1 LSELLREAD
10 TIKRHNNHP
19 STSKRQ
25 RSIMEPFS
33 LKATVVAT
41 IFASLLA
48 GRAYKR
54 KSLTPS
60 GSVAAF
66 AVGFLLIVVGLR
78 GFNLLVFYFIA
89 TTATK
94 YKKDIKAKIDGTIVS
109 NKGSTTRSVTQVLA
123 CSLLATMLA
132 LVHAYKCGSEQSIQ
146 FISTSSTHKLASQL
160 SCGIIAHHATCLADT
175 LASELGIL
183 SKTKPV
189 LITQPWKT
197 VPSGTNGGIT
207 PIGLFWSSLG
217 GALIGASTII
227 LDTMSGISY
236 PTEKMLQMVL
246 FGLCCGLVGS
256 IIDSLLGATLQQS
269 YYDEDTKLVYQEEDD
284 KPKSA
289 KLVTGHNL
297 LTNELVNVVSVAITT
312 IVGGWIV
319 GPLIFSS

>member
-1 LSELLREAD
+1 
-10 TIKRHNNHP
+10 
-19 STSKRQ
+19 
-25 RSIMEPFS
+25 MEPFS
-33 LKATVVAT
+33 LKAIIIAT
-41 IFASLLA
+41 LFASLLA

-66 AVGFLLIVVGLR
+66 VVGFLLIGVGLR

-109 NKGSTTRSVTQVLA
+109 NMGSTTRSITQVLA
-123 CSLLATMLA
+123 CSLLATVLA
-132 LVHAYKCGSEQSIQ
+132 LIHAYKCGSEQSIQ
-146 FISTSSTHKLASQL
+146 FTSTNDTTTNLLASQL
-160 SCGIIAHHATCLADT
+160 SCAIIAHHATCLADT

-183 SKTKPV
+183 SKTKPI

-207 PIGLFWSSLG
+207 PTGLFWSSFG
-217 GALIGASTII
+217 GLIIGVSTII
-227 LDTMSGISY
+227 LDTISGISY
-236 PTEKMLQMVL
+236 STTKMVQML
-246 FGLCCGLVGS
+246 IFGLCCGLFGS
-256 IIDSLLGATLQQS
+256 LVDSLLGATLQQS
-269 YYDEDTKLVYQEEDD
+269 YYDEDTKLVYQEEDK

-289 KLVTGHNL
+289 KLVTGYNI

-312 IVGGWIV
+312 FVGGWIL
-319 GPLIFSS
+319 GPLIFS

>member
-1 LSELLREAD
+1 
-10 TIKRHNNHP
+10 
-19 STSKRQ
+19 
-25 RSIMEPFS
+25 MEPFS
-33 LKATVVAT
+33 LKAIIIAT

-66 AVGFLLIVVGLR
+66 VVGFLLIVVGLR

-109 NKGSTTRSVTQVLA
+109 NKGSTTRSITQVLA
-123 CSLLATMLA
+123 CSLLATILA
-132 LVHAYKCGSEQSIQ
+132 LIHAYKCGSEQSIQ
-146 FISTSSTHKLASQL
+146 FSSNTTKDTTTTTNLLASQL
-160 SCGIIAHHATCLADT
+160 SCAIIAHHATCLADT

-183 SKTKPV
+183 SKTKPI

-207 PIGLFWSSLG
+207 PIGLFWSSFG
-217 GALIGASTII
+217 GLIIGISTII
-227 LDTMSGISY
+227 LDTISGISY
-236 PTEKMLQMVL
+236 SLPKMLQMMI
-246 FGLCCGLVGS
+246 FGLCCGLFGS
-256 IIDSLLGATLQQS
+256 LVDSLLGATLQQS
-269 YYDEDTKLVYQEEDD
+269 YYDEDTKLVYQEEDK

-289 KLVTGHNL
+289 KLVTGYNI

-312 IVGGWIV
+312 FVGGWIL
-319 GPLIFSS
+319 GPLIFT